1 MKYRE
6 FVIELLKTIT
16 QKLTQSSSPLLLL
29 AVVEEAITSF
39 VRSLKAKPASH
50 RLLHQLHVSVINIY
64 KKTLSL
70 MSRDSPL
77 ADAATNLITTTFET
91 LYEQLINY
99 QEGGVREDNE
109 KVIVGVAST
118 LWEAAR
124 MMESKSCLSSK
135 TRKALTLR
143 QLSINS
149 SLLLPS
155 QLSVA
160 LQRALS
166 TDKMFR
172 KSTGI
177 NPTSSQLLSA
187 FHISLLDNEAIS
199 SLLKTTL
206 SCDSVLSL
214 VVWMVF
220 GSRHSYQL
228 RNSKE
233 VKRFV
238 SFIQSIVRDHVKTCS
253 VKNHSLI
260 DVMISLYNVAIVSL
274 SSTTLQSAL
283 TSLSPPLI
291 TVTTTPS
298 LSSQQHINLIEIIEF
313 SLSEISKLYPTTYIN
328 SPLSPEGFSSLF
340 SLLQLYRQCLEEAL
354 SLRGEQLSVGAIR
367 SRQVFSFEVVME
379 MLLLTLRHSSSS
391 ANIEVIDQCL
401 PLVQSLV
408 IDLKSAPLPLLETHQ
423 SLAASTFNISLILYR
438 NNHFN
443 EAAPLLRIACG
454 ECLYCCQKCDNMEQ
468 KMIEVCNMH
477 K

>member
-39 VRSLKAKPASH
+39 LRSLKAKPASH
-50 RLLHQLHVSVINIY
+50 RLLQQLHVSIINIY
-64 KKTLSL
+64 KRTLSL
-70 MSRDSPL
+70 MSRDPPL
-77 ADAATNLITTTFET
+77 ADAAMNLITTTFKT

-99 QEGGVREDNE
+99 QEGGVRED

-124 MMESKSCLSSK
+124 IIESKSCLSSK

-155 QLSVA
+155 QLPVA

-172 KSTGI
+172 KLTGI

-187 FHISLLDNEAIS
+187 FHVSLLDNKAIS
-199 SLLKTTL
+199 SLLKMTL

-291 TVTTTPS
+291 TVTTSPS
-298 LSSQQHINLIEIIEF
+298 LSSQHINLIEIIEF
-313 SLSEISKLYPTTYIN
+313 SLSEISKLYPATHIS

-354 SLRGEQLSVGAIR
+354 SLRGEQLSVGALR

-379 MLLLTLRHSSSS
+379 MLLLTLRHSSPS
-391 ANIEVIDQCL
+391 ANIVVIEQCL

-408 IDLKSAPLPLLETHQ
+408 TDLKSTPLPLLETHQ
-423 SLAASTFNISLILYR
+423 SLAASTFNLSLILYR
-438 NNHFN
+438 NNQFN

-468 KMIEVCNMH
+468 KMIEVCNIH